1 MFLGYNL
8 LSKQDF
14 FSNIKEISSVFWT
27 KIISNIFYFINLNK
41 FWLSINFL
49 LFLQLFFEFI
59 YLKKNDSKVIYNY
72 NVKKHYNTLLM
83 ILPLFL
89 NINNKL
95 TNFINLSFSKNTYM
109 QHQLVLKAGSAKT
122 EISLF

>member
-1 MFLGYNL
+1 
-8 LSKQDF
+8 
-14 FSNIKEISSVFWT
+14 
-27 KIISNIFYFINLNK
+27 
-41 FWLSINFL
+41 
-49 LFLQLFFEFI
+49 
-59 YLKKNDSKVIYNY
+59 
-72 NVKKHYNTLLM
+72 M

>member
-1 MFLGYNL
+1 M
-8 LSKQDF
+8 
-14 FSNIKEISSVFWT
+14 
-27 KIISNIFYFINLNK
+27 
-41 FWLSINFL
+41 NFL

-59 YLKKNDSKVIYNY
+59 YLKRNESKFIYNY
-72 NVKKHYNTLLM
+72 NVKKYYTTLLI

-95 TNFINLSFSKNTYM
+95 TNFINLSFSKNTYI
-109 QHQLVLKAGSAKT
+109 QHQLVSKAGTAKT